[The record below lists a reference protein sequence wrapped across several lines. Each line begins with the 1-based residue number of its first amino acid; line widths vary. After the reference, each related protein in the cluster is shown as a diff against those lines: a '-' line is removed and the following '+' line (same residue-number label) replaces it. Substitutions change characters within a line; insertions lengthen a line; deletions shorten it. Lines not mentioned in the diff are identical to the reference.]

1 MRKILLSVLFLL
13 FAAIALAQPTRPVDE
28 FQTSAGPV
36 RITMINHATMMV
48 GGGGEVIHI
57 DPVGAQR
64 YAALPQADVILVA
77 HTHGDHLDA
86 AAVEKLKK
94 AKTVVLGPE
103 AVAKALPG
111 TTVIRN
117 GESRQVGR
125 WRFEAVPAYNLT
137 RGPAPGS
144 FYHPKG
150 DGNGYVLT
158 FGDKRFY
165 IAGDTENIPEMAA
178 LKNIEAAFLPVNLPF
193 TMTPEEAAAAARV
206 LKPKYVYPYHSRGS
220 DLSILSK
227 ALEGSGIE
235 VRLRD
240 WYQAGDEAAAPQ
252 RGGGRAG
259 TPQRGEGRG
268 GTPEGGEGR
277 TAGPQRGAAA
287 AVAPQA
293 ATAKP
298 AALVSPQVLPDRRV
312 TFRLR
317 APNARDVTMTGDFAL
332 EQNRTEKL
340 VKDGQGVWS
349 ITLGPFP
356 PDLYSYSFNVDGT
369 SIPDPVNGFIKPGIS
384 STQSMFLV
392 PGEEAAFLQAA
403 SVPHGDVRIVHFQS
417 TVLGSVRR
425 MHIYVPPGYDSARS
439 RYPVMYLLHGG
450 GDDDGGWIAIGR
462 ANLILDNLIAQGKV
476 TPMILVMPSIWAIGP
491 PVPADQRDANSAL
504 FGKFLFQDVIP
515 YVEKNYR
522 TLASPASRAFGGLSF
537 PNILPDVWIPN
548 IERFNYV
555 GFTSNGL
562 NADRIAFYE
571 KQYPGVLDSRANVKR
586 VKIYI
591 GDGTNAMTF
600 ASAKNLAEDLKRRGY
615 QTVFTTTDGVHGWP
629 WFRRYFAEF
638 AQVAFK

>member
-1 MRKILLSVLFLL
+1 MKHPAL
-13 FAAIALAQPTRPVDE
+13 FAAFFTLVASLAIAQPARPVDE
-28 FQTSAGPV
+28 FSTSAGPV
-36 RITMINHATMMV
+36 RITIINHATMMV
-48 GGGGEVIHI
+48 EGGGQVIHV

-77 HTHGDHLDA
+77 HAHGDHLDA

-94 AKTVVLGPE
+94 PATVVLGPE

-125 WRFEAVPAYNLT
+125 WRIEAVPAYNLT
-137 RGPAPGS
+137 RGT
-144 FYHPKG
+144 FHPKG

-165 IAGDTENIPEMAA
+165 IAGDTENIPELAA
-178 LKNIEAAFLPVNLPF
+178 LKNIEAAFLPVNLPY

-206 LKPKYVYPYHSRGS
+206 IRPRYVYPYHSRGS
-220 DLSILSK
+220 DLSVMSK

-252 RGGGRAG
+252 RGAGRAG
-259 TPQRGEGRG
+259 APQRGEGRG
-268 GTPEGGEGR
+268 GAPEGGGGGA
-277 TAGPQRGAAA
+277 AGPQRGGAAA
-287 AVAPQA
+287 AAPQA

-298 AALVSPQVLPDRRV
+298 AALVSPQVLPDQRV
-312 TFRLR
+312 TLRLR
-317 APNARDVTMTGDFAL
+317 APNAREVTVSGDFWL
-332 EQNRTEKL
+332 EQSRTGKL
-340 VKDGQGVWS
+340 VKDDQGVWS
-349 ITLGPFP
+349 ITIGPFF
-356 PDLYSYSFNVDGT
+356 PDVYSYSFNVDGT
-369 SIPDPVNGFIKPGIS
+369 SMPDPANGAIKPGIS
-384 STQSMFLV
+384 TTQSVFTV
-392 PGEEAAFLQAA
+392 PGEQAAFLELRP
-403 SVPHGDVRIVHFQS
+403 VPHGDVRIVHYQS
-417 TVLGSVRR
+417 AAAGGVRR
-425 MHIYVPPGYDSARS
+425 MHVYFPPGYDTSQT

-462 ANLILDNLIAQGKV
+462 ANLILDNLIAEGKAK
-476 TPMILVMPSIWAIGP
+476 PMIVVMPSIWAMDP
-491 PVPADQRDANSAL
+491 PVPADRRDANNAL
-504 FGKFLFQDVIP
+504 FAKLLFQDVMP

-522 TLASPASRAFGGLSF
+522 VIASPASRAFGGLSY
-537 PNILPDVWIPN
+537 PNILPDAWIPN
-548 IERFNYV
+548 IEKFNYV

-571 KQYPGVLDSRANVKR
+571 KQYPGVLDSPANVKR
-586 VKIYI
+586 VSVYI
-591 GDGTNAMTF
+591 GDGVNAMTF
-600 ASAKNLAEDLKRRGY
+600 ASAKYLADDLKRRGY
-615 QTVFTTTDGVHGWP
+615 KTAFSMTNGIHGWP

>member
-1 MRKILLSVLFLL
+1 MRCTVLFAMVTSL
-13 FAAIALAQPTRPVDE
+13 ALAQPPRPVDE
-28 FQTSAGPV
+28 FATAAGPV

-48 GGGGEVIHI
+48 EGGGEVIHI

-64 YAALPQADVILVA
+64 YEALPQADVVLIA
-77 HTHGDHLDA
+77 HAHGDHMDA
-86 AAVEKLKK
+86 AAVERVRK
-94 AKTVVLGPE
+94 AGTVVLGPE
-103 AVAKALPG
+103 AVGKALPG

-125 WRFEAVPAYNLT
+125 WRIDAVPAYNLT
-137 RGPAPGS
+137 RGT
-144 FYHPKG
+144 YHPKG

-178 LKNIEAAFLPVNLPF
+178 LKDIEAAFLPVNLPF

-206 LKPKYVYPYHSRGS
+206 IRPRFVYPYHSRGS
-220 DLSILSK
+220 DLSVLSK

-240 WYQAGDEAAAPQ
+240 WYQAGDEAAGGQ
-252 RGGGRAG
+252 RGGGRG
-259 TPQRGEGRG
+259 TVPQR
-268 GTPEGGEGR
+268 GGEGR
-277 TAGPQRGAAA
+277 AA
-287 AVAPQA
+287 APQA

-298 AALVSPQVLPDRRV
+298 APVVSPQVLPDRRV

-317 APNARDVTMTGDFAL
+317 APNAREVTITGDFWL
-332 EQNRTEKL
+332 VQTRTEKL
-340 VKDGQGVWS
+340 VKDDQGVWS
-349 ITLGPFP
+349 VTLGPFP
-356 PDLYSYSFNVDGT
+356 PDLYSYSFSVDGT
-369 SIPDPVNGFIKPGIS
+369 SIADPVNGFIKPGVS
-384 STQSMFLV
+384 STQSMFFV
-392 PGEEAAFLQAA
+392 PGEQTALLEARP
-403 SVPHGDVRIVHFQS
+403 VPHGDVRIVHYQS
-417 TVLGSVRR
+417 AVAGGVRR
-425 MHIYVPPGYDSARS
+425 MHVYVPPGYDAGKS

-450 GDDDGGWIAIGR
+450 GDDDGGWVAVGR
-462 ANLILDNLIAQGKV
+462 ANLILDNLIAQGRAK
-476 TPMILVMPSIWAIGP
+476 PMIVVMPSIWVLDP
-491 PVPADQRDANSAL
+491 PVPADRRDANNAL
-504 FGKFLFQDVIP
+504 FAKLLFQDVIP

-522 TLASPASRAFGGLSF
+522 VLAAPKSRAFGGLSY
-537 PNILPDVWIPN
+537 PNILPDAWIPN
-548 IERFNYV
+548 IGKFDYV

-571 KQYPGVLDSRANVKR
+571 KQYPGVLDNPANVKR

-615 QTVFTTTDGVHGWP
+615 RTVFSTTDGIHGWP

-638 AQVAFK
+638 AQAAFR